1 MMKIRRLVIAAAVLV
16 SVGLAAQRP
25 ADAPATEPA
34 GTPPDTVFLED
45 LTWAEVRDLTRAGW
59 TTVIVGTAGTE
70 QKGPHMVDGEH
81 KFITEYA
88 TDKIARAVGRT
99 LVAPVITYV
108 PEGSWTNP
116 GGHMGKPGTI
126 TLPEDRFVE
135 LLTSTGR
142 SLKSGGFTTIL
153 FLGDSGGNQSGM
165 RTAAARL
172 NELWK
177 QDARAFLIGDFYT
190 KSHADQRA
198 YITGTLGIPA
208 NEIGNHANIQDTSEM
223 LFVNPAHVRKNK
235 IAPGGGYQNSGVSGD
250 PTKATPELGRV
261 FLQMKIDNAVAQ
273 IKAVTAGSVGP
284 ADSKGPAGSGA
295 RPGGAGRAGARG
307 GGGRGQAP
315 SGAAAAAAARP
326 PTMETAPAGVS
337 PTSPPDTVFIDELT
351 WEETRDLMKAGK
363 TTAIVPTG
371 GTEKNGYHM
380 TLGKH
385 NVIVSHAAN
394 LMARRLGNALVAPVI
409 QYVPEGNP
417 DRQNAGAISLPSPAY
432 DQLLDAAAR
441 SLKAHGF
448 KEILFI
454 GDSGGNRNGMTAVA
468 NFLNEEW
475 RDRGTRV
482 FAITDYYEQGRLDYR
497 AWLAK
502 EFGYTEQT
510 IGSHAGISDT
520 SQLLHV
526 KPSAVRQDQIKP
538 WGGARDSGVT
548 GDPTKATADIGRRG
562 IEFKIEAG
570 LRQYRAL
577 KGSGVQ

>member
-1 MMKIRRLVIAAAVLV
+1 
-16 SVGLAAQRP
+16 
-25 ADAPATEPA
+25 
-34 GTPPDTVFLED
+34 
-45 LTWAEVRDLTRAGW
+45 
-59 TTVIVGTAGTE
+59 
-70 QKGPHMVDGEH
+70 
-81 KFITEYA
+81 
-88 TDKIARAVGRT
+88 
-99 LVAPVITYV
+99 
-108 PEGSWTNP
+108 
-116 GGHMGKPGTI
+116 
-126 TLPEDRFVE
+126 
-135 LLTSTGR
+135 
-142 SLKSGGFTTIL
+142 
-153 FLGDSGGNQSGM
+153 
-165 RTAAARL
+165 
-172 NELWK
+172 
-177 QDARAFLIGDFYT
+177 
-190 KSHADQRA
+190 
-198 YITGTLGIPA
+198 
-208 NEIGNHANIQDTSEM
+208 
-223 LFVNPAHVRKNK
+223 
-235 IAPGGGYQNSGVSGD
+235 
-250 PTKATPELGRV
+250 
-261 FLQMKIDNAVAQ
+261 
-273 IKAVTAGSVGP
+273 
-284 ADSKGPAGSGA
+284 
-295 RPGGAGRAGARG
+295 
-307 GGGRGQAP
+307 
-315 SGAAAAAAARP
+315 
-326 PTMETAPAGVS
+326 
-337 PTSPPDTVFIDELT
+337 
-351 WEETRDLMKAGK
+351 
-363 TTAIVPTG
+363 
-371 GTEKNGYHM
+371 
-380 TLGKH
+380 
-385 NVIVSHAAN
+385 
-394 LMARRLGNALVAPVI
+394 MARRLGNALVAPVI

-475 RDRGTRV
+475 KDRGTRV